1 MGSKW
6 CMKMPIRADKWYV
19 VVSGTMFVQ
28 WFYWLKLTKRCPCLS
43 CFPGFLAI
51 LGIIF
56 CKIQVVVIHHL
67 IDFFQ
72 TWQNERYLWDMENY
86 KFWVNPSSP
95 RRGSR
100 PNFEWVPSRIQKFR
114 IAAKRRTEIF
124 VLLGGSGGMLP
135 RKILKIKLLR
145 LLEIA
150 FPTNILKITFFPSS
164 HKLPGS
170 NYLIILRIIARTYGP
185 HSVNYIV
192 VFSLHDSL

>member
-1 MGSKW
+1 
-6 CMKMPIRADKWYV
+6 MKKIPHNNFSQQRRKEK
-19 VVSGTMFVQ
+19 S
-28 WFYWLKLTKRCPCLS
+28 LS
-43 CFPGFLAI
+43 LLPLDVR
-51 LGIIF
+51 
-56 CKIQVVVIHHL
+56 KVIWHGKSWGL
-67 IDFFQ
+67 
-72 TWQNERYLWDMENY
+72 
-86 KFWVNPSSP
+86 

-164 HKLPGS
+164 HKLLFQLEIFS
-170 NYLIILRIIARTYGP
+170 NKFHSLWRQKRHNCISGLLK
-185 HSVNYIV
+185 SVNNV
-192 VFSLHDSL
+192 

>member
-1 MGSKW
+1 MSHNQPMVNRNRCKWVLAHNPYCGKCVGTPLPSKN
-6 CMKMPIRADKWYV
+6 A
-19 VVSGTMFVQ
+19 GTPTFARPVKP
-28 WFYWLKLTKRCPCLS
+28 YKCHRDAC
-43 CFPGFLAI
+43 GAI
-51 LGIIF
+51 EHVF
-56 CKIQVVVIHHL
+56 
-67 IDFFQ
+67 
-72 TWQNERYLWDMENY
+72 N
-86 KFWVNPSSP
+86 

-164 HKLPGS
+164 HKLLFQLEIFS
-170 NYLIILRIIARTYGP
+170 NKF
-185 HSVNYIV
+185 HSLWRQKRHNCISGVTEI
-192 VFSLHDSL
+192 S

>member
-1 MGSKW
+1 MKVSCCIETFTDNNTVRISTVLV
-6 CMKMPIRADKWYV
+6 CMH
-19 VVSGTMFVQ
+19 
-28 WFYWLKLTKRCPCLS
+28 
-43 CFPGFLAI
+43 
-51 LGIIF
+51 
-56 CKIQVVVIHHL
+56 QV
-67 IDFFQ
+67 
-72 TWQNERYLWDMENY
+72 
-86 KFWVNPSSP
+86 

-164 HKLPGS
+164 HKLLFQLEIFS
-170 NYLIILRIIARTYGP
+170 NKFHSLWRQKRHNCISGLLK
-185 HSVNYIV
+185 SVNNV
-192 VFSLHDSL
+192 